1 MWRSVLFAPLSIS
14 MTKLYNSNGLPLVHD
29 DDAMLGSYEREDLM
43 LPMIGDV
50 SVGTKENA
58 KDCISSVP

>member
-1 MWRSVLFAPLSIS
+1 

-43 LPMIGDV
+43 LPMMGDV

>member
-1 MWRSVLFAPLSIS
+1 

-43 LPMIGDV
+43 LPMMGDV
-50 SVGTKENA
+50 SVGTKKMQKIASLLCLEQER
-58 KDCISSVP
+58 I

>member
-14 MTKLYNSNGLPLVHD
+14 ITKLFNSNGLPLVHD

-43 LPMIGDV
+43 LPMMGDV
-50 SVGTKENA
+50 SVGTKENV
-58 KDCISSVP
+58 KDCISSVS

>member
-14 MTKLYNSNGLPLVHD
+14 MIELYNSND
-29 DDAMLGSYEREDLM
+29 DTMLGSYERENLM